1 MKGRILLVDDEEI
14 VIRSCQRILRDDEYR
29 IDIARD
35 GLQALERV
43 NENEYD
49 VLILDIKM
57 PKMDGIEVLRRVKEA
72 RPDIDVIMITGLHDI
87 SMAVQAM
94 KLGALDYLPKPF
106 EPEDLQM
113 LVARAFDRRALLQ
126 GSLISEDQAST
137 SYHFENIIGSSA
149 AMQKVFRLI
158 AHCAPTN
165 STVMLRGESGT
176 GKELVARAIHYNSL
190 RKNQPF
196 VPVDCTSLSEGL
208 LESEL
213 FGHVKGSFTGAV
225 SKAGLCS
232 WMRLVTSRSPR
243 RPSFYDLSKNV
254 NSRQWE
260 TPAPRKSIFGWLP
273 PPTRTSRAWWL
284 MGNSGMTSITGSISF
299 QSRFRH

>member
-158 AHCAPTN
+158 AHCQ
-165 STVMLRGESGT
+165 L
-176 GKELVARAIHYNSL
+176 SL
-190 RKNQPF
+190 RKYHWLKRRDAKGFSPDCALRSNQQHR
-196 VPVDCTSLSEGL
+196 D
-208 LESEL
+208 
-213 FGHVKGSFTGAV
+213 A
-225 SKAGLCS
+225 AG
-232 WMRLVTSRSPR
+232 
-243 RPSFYDLSKNV
+243 
-254 NSRQWE
+254 
-260 TPAPRKSIFGWLP
+260 
-273 PPTRTSRAWWL
+273 
-284 MGNSGMTSITGSISF
+284 
-299 QSRFRH
+299 